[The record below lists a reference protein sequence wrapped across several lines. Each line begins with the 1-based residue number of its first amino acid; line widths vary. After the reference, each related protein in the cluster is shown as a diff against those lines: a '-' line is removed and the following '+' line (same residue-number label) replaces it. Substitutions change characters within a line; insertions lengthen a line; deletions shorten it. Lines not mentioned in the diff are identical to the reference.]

1 MLQEAGGDLVSIHS
15 VEENEFVVT
24 LLEEVRASGRYVS
37 WTWTGGASCS
47 PATSA
52 CTWSDGTAFDYS
64 NWGDGRSAS

>member
-15 VEENEFVVT
+15 VEENEFVVS
-24 LLEEVRASGRYVS
+24 LLAEVRGSYVS

-64 NWGDGRSAS
+64 NWGDGRAAP